1 MAVVINDFEVVAEDA
16 PPVPAT
22 NAATGA
28 HAPAAAPTPQDIEL
42 VNRRQHERAQRVHA
56 D

>member
-1 MAVVINDFEVVAEDA
+1 MAVVINDFEVIAEDA
-16 PPVPAT
+16 PPAAAT
-22 NAATGA
+22 DAATGA
-28 HAPAAAPTPQDIEL
+28 HAPASTPTPQELEL

>member
-1 MAVVINDFEVVAEDA
+1 MAVVINDFEVIAEDA
-16 PPVPAT
+16 PPAAT
-22 NAATGA
+22 DTATGA
-28 HAPAAAPTPQDIEL
+28 HAPAAAPTPQELEL

>member
-16 PPVPAT
+16 PPA
-22 NAATGA
+22 AATDA
-28 HAPAAAPTPQDIEL
+28 ATRAPAPANMPTPHELEL